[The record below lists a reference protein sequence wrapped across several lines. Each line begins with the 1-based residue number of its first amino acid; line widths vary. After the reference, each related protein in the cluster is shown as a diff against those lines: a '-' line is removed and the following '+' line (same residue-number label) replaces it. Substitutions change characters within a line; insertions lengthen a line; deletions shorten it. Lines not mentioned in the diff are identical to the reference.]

1 MSKFI
6 LLFFLL
12 FISCAQDEINP
23 AADYTPKVAK
33 GYIISHTYYTLSYS
47 NADRQAE
54 FAYYFLSLASIN
66 GSQDRT
72 DDFRIDPSVKSN
84 PVTSISYQGSGFDRG
99 HLAPSADFKLNE
111 KAMSETFFMSNM
123 SPMTPSFNRGIWS
136 NLEEKVREN
145 ALRLGGV
152 YVVTGPVL
160 TNNCGTIGSGI
171 TVPCSYYKII
181 FKEGSN
187 PKMIGFLLSNSG
199 SSLPLKNFI
208 VSVDE
213 IEKLTNLDFFPM
225 LKDDVEGSLEAS
237 KSILGW
243 NF

>member
-1 MSKFI
+1 MKKLNKKGIVNYATEHLPLNYSLHLYTLVSLHVKI
-6 LLFFLL
+6 CPNFLL
-12 FISCAQDEINP
+12 VSISCAQDEINP

-47 NADRQAE
+47 NADRPAE

-123 SPMTPSFNRGIWS
+123 PR
-136 NLEEKVREN
+136 
-145 ALRLGGV
+145 
-152 YVVTGPVL
+152 
-160 TNNCGTIGSGI
+160 
-171 TVPCSYYKII
+171 
-181 FKEGSN
+181 
-187 PKMIGFLLSNSG
+187 
-199 SSLPLKNFI
+199 
-208 VSVDE
+208 
-213 IEKLTNLDFFPM
+213 
-225 LKDDVEGSLEAS
+225 
-237 KSILGW
+237 
-243 NF
+243 

>member
-47 NADRQAE
+47 NADRPAE

-84 PVTSISYQGSGFDRG
+84 PVTSASYQGSEFD
-99 HLAPSADFKLNE
+99 
-111 KAMSETFFMSNM
+111 
-123 SPMTPSFNRGIWS
+123 
-136 NLEEKVREN
+136 
-145 ALRLGGV
+145 
-152 YVVTGPVL
+152 
-160 TNNCGTIGSGI
+160 
-171 TVPCSYYKII
+171 
-181 FKEGSN
+181 
-187 PKMIGFLLSNSG
+187 
-199 SSLPLKNFI
+199 
-208 VSVDE
+208 
-213 IEKLTNLDFFPM
+213 
-225 LKDDVEGSLEAS
+225 
-237 KSILGW
+237 
-243 NF
+243 